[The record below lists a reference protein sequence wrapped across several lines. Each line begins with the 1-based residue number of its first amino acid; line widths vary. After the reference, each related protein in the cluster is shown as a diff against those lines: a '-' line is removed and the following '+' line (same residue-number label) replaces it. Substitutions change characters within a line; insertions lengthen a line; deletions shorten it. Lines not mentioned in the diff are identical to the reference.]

1 MKLAESSRPLA
12 NPLAGGTV
20 LKLIVLMAVLASVA
34 VVAWMLFLPT
44 MARNAVQGQTEF
56 ETQIDRFAANPF
68 SGRFQG
74 GNLRLNN
81 PARFGGDVFADV
93 ASFDGVVEVSS
104 VTTSELVVETLTLDL
119 RKLVLVVDPAGKS
132 NLDAFGESFA
142 ANLPV
147 ETRPRQSL
155 AGLPLIGEGPSQV
168 VIRRLELKLGRLE
181 VLDLA
186 GAQPVLVG
194 DDLNYTHI
202 YENVRT
208 VEQLF
213 TPGFLATLLK
223 SPQLWQ
229 ALASSGAVPGLDRGD
244 NPVHNLME
252 QGKDLLNSLF
262 RKLEQTPK
270 P

>member
-1 MKLAESSRPLA
+1 MNQTPKGILATSES
-12 NPLAGGTV
+12 GGTV
-20 LKLIVLMAVLASVA
+20 FKLIVIMVVLGSLA
-34 VVAWMLFLPT
+34 VVSWMLFLPT
-44 MARNAVQGQTEF
+44 VARNAVQGRTDF
-56 ETQIDRFAANPF
+56 AVQIDRFSANPF
-68 SGRFQG
+68 SGHFQG
-74 GNLRLNN
+74 GELRLDN
-81 PARFGGDVFADV
+81 PSQFGGDVFAEV
-93 ASFDGVVEVSS
+93 ASFEGKVEVGS
-104 VTTSELVVETLTLDL
+104 VTTSELVVQTLTLDI
-119 RKLVLVVDPAGKS
+119 RKLVLVVDPSGKS
-132 NLDAFGESFA
+132 NLDAFGASFA
-142 ANLPV
+142 SLPAE
-147 ETRPRQSL
+147 ETPQYAV
-155 AGLPLIGEGPSQV
+155 AGLPLIGDGPSQV

-186 GAQPVLVG
+186 GATPVRVG
-194 DDLNYTHI
+194 DDLNYVHT
-202 YENVRT
+202 YESVRT

-213 TPGFLATLLK
+213 TPGFLAQLLK